1 MSLSCKWLNLFFLYN
16 VITRLDT
23 DKVLHAGDN
32 VYKFSSIASF
42 PGPSFQLPTQRQVLL
57 WLLQEKQWHSRTA
70 AYLVS
75 KELHDVWIFCNVY
88 CLSDERI
95 TTKVKK
101 LAVEFDKYDK
111 IHHHNKH
118 IKLEKRNTLAI
129 FFNILKEWKKGSW
142 KF

>member
-1 MSLSCKWLNLFFLYN
+1 M
-16 VITRLDT
+16 
-23 DKVLHAGDN
+23 LHAGDN

-57 WLLQEKQWHSRTA
+57 RLLQEKQWHSRTA

-75 KELHDVWIFCNVY
+75 KELRDVWIFCNVY

-118 IKLEKRNTLAI
+118 IKIEKRNTLAI
-129 FFNILKEWKKGSW
+129 FFDILKE
-142 KF
+142 